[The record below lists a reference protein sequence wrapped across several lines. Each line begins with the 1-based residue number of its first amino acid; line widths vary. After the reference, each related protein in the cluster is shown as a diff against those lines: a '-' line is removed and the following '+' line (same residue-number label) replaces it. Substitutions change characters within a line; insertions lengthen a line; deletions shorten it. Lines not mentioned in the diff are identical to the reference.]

1 MLAFPYSGYEHVSIL
16 MAMDFSFLLP
26 PKGRPIAPDEPVP
39 LPTTDELR
47 VHSVAATAPILS
59 VSGAILCLGVVLS
72 LWSSV
77 PHWILMAWAACT
89 LLAMVPAPL
98 LMHGFQSHVLSDEE
112 AARYI
117 RWIMGV
123 SILRALAWG
132 TGFAIFCH
140 YVGPSE
146 LVLLGVLAVGNAMGT
161 GAALISIP
169 RAAITY
175 GLCSVLPL
183 SVSLMAT
190 GEVSL
195 VAAGVLLIVY
205 VLGLRS
211 SAQQIFTFVK
221 GEAELRKAL
230 VAKQEELVRARLDAE
245 SANKTKSDF
254 LAHMSHELR
263 TPLNAIIGFSEAI
276 SERHFG
282 ADPDRYAEY
291 AGDINASGKHLL
303 RVINDLLDLS
313 KVEAG
318 AFTVSEQPFDLAGA
332 LTSVEF
338 LVRERMQRKRLT
350 LTWDLPA
357 NLPSVTS
364 DERIVQQILIN
375 VLTNAVKF
383 TGEGG
388 KVAVAVQYA
397 DAPDGL
403 AISVTDTGIG
413 MRPEDLAQAL
423 KPFGQVPQGMT
434 VRGEGTGLGLP
445 LCQRFAEALGG
456 RFAIESELGKGTRVT
471 LVLPGRCV
479 GAPTSSA
486 AAGR

>member
-1 MLAFPYSGYEHVSIL
+1 MSIRL
-16 MAMDFSFLLP
+16 TFLLP
-26 PKGRPIAPDEPVP
+26 PKGRPIAPGEPVP
-39 LPTTDELR
+39 MPTTDELR
-47 VHSVAATAPILS
+47 VHAVAATAPILS
-59 VSGAILCLGVVLS
+59 VSGAILCLGIVAS

-77 PHWILMAWAACT
+77 PIWILLTWAAFT
-89 LLAMVPAPL
+89 LLAMVPGPL

-112 AARYI
+112 ATRYI
-117 RWIMGV
+117 DWILGV
-123 SILRALAWG
+123 SVLRASAWG
-132 TGFAIFCH
+132 AGFAIFFH

-161 GAALISIP
+161 GAALMSIP
-169 RAAITY
+169 RAAIAF

-183 SVSLMAT
+183 SLSLAAT
-190 GEVSL
+190 GDFSL

-205 VLGLRS
+205 VPGLRS
-211 SAQQIFTFVK
+211 SAQQIFTFVR
-221 GEAELRKAL
+221 GEAELRKTL
-230 VAKQEELVRARLDAE
+230 VAKQEELVRARLVAE

-276 SERHFG
+276 AQRHFG

-291 AGDINASGKHLL
+291 ANDINTSGKHLL

-318 AFTVSEQPFDLAGA
+318 AFTISEQPFDLAAA
-332 LTSVEF
+332 LTGVEF
-338 LVRERMQRKRLT
+338 LVRERLQRKNLT
-350 LTWDLPA
+350 LTWDLPKA
-357 NLPSVTS
+357 LPGVTS

-383 TGEGG
+383 TGNGG
-388 KVAVAVQYA
+388 KVEVAVRLR

-403 AISVTDTGIG
+403 SISVTDTGIG
-413 MRPEDLAQAL
+413 MRPEDLALAL
-423 KPFGQVPQGMT
+423 KPFGQVPQDMT

-456 RFAIESELGKGTRVT
+456 RFMIESELGKGTCVT
-471 LVLPGRCV
+471 LVLPDRCV
-479 GAPTSSA
+479 MREPADLA
-486 AAGR
+486 AAR

>member
-1 MLAFPYSGYEHVSIL
+1 MAFS
-16 MAMDFSFLLP
+16 ASFLLP
-26 PKGRPIAPDEPVP
+26 PRGRPIAPGEPVP

-59 VSGAILCLGVVLS
+59 ASGAVFCIGIVASFWSVVP
-72 LWSSV
+72 V
-77 PHWILMAWAACT
+77 WILLAWAAVTCLT
-89 LLAMVPAPL
+89 MLPAPL
-98 LMHGFQSHVLSDEE
+98 LMHGFQSRVLSDAES
-112 AARYI
+112 ARYVN
-117 RWIMGV
+117 WITAV
-123 SILRALAWG
+123 STLRALSWG
-132 TGFAIFCH
+132 TGFAIFSM
-140 YVGPSE
+140 YSGTSE
-146 LVLLGVLAVGNAMGT
+146 LVLLSVLAVGNAMGT
-161 GAALISIP
+161 GAALMSIP

-183 SVSLMAT
+183 AMSLIAT
-190 GEVSL
+190 GEFSL
-195 VAAGVLLIVY
+195 VTAGILLIVY

-221 GEAELRKAL
+221 GEAELRQTL

-276 SERHFG
+276 AEKHFG

-291 AGDINASGKHLL
+291 ASDINASGKHLL
-303 RVINDLLDLS
+303 RVINDILDLS

-318 AFTVSEQPFDLAGA
+318 AFTITEQPFDLAGA

-350 LTWDLPA
+350 LNWKLPS
-357 NLPSVTS
+357 NLPVVTS

-388 KVAVAVQYA
+388 RVEVAVHRA

-413 MRPEDLAQAL
+413 MRPEELAMAL
-423 KPFGQVPQGMT
+423 KPFGQVPQDMT

-445 LCQRFAEALGG
+445 LCKRFAEALGG
-456 RFAIESELGKGTRVT
+456 RFEVESEPGKGTCVT

-479 GAPTSSA
+479 TPPTLLASA
-486 AAGR
+486 AG

>member
-1 MLAFPYSGYEHVSIL
+1 
-16 MAMDFSFLLP
+16 MAINVSFLLP
-26 PKGRPIAPDEPVP
+26 PKGRLIAPGEPVP

-47 VHSVAATAPILS
+47 IHAVAATAPILAI
-59 VSGAILCLGVVLS
+59 SGAILCLGVVAS

-77 PHWILMAWAACT
+77 PPWILCAWAACT
-89 LLAMVPAPL
+89 LLAMVPAPVF
-98 LMHGFQSHVLSDEE
+98 MHGFQSHVLNEEE
-112 AARYI
+112 ATRYI
-117 RWIMGV
+117 TWILGV
-123 SILRALAWG
+123 SVLRALAWG
-132 TGFAIFCH
+132 AGVAVFFH
-140 YVGPSE
+140 YAGPSE
-146 LVLLGVLAVGNAMGT
+146 LVLLGVLAVGNAMGA
-161 GAALISIP
+161 GAALMSIP
-169 RAAITY
+169 RAAIAF

-183 SVSLMAT
+183 SVSLAAT
-190 GEVSL
+190 GEISL

-211 SAQQIFTFVK
+211 SAQQIFTFVQ
-221 GEAELRKAL
+221 GEAELRKTL
-230 VAKQEELVRARLDAE
+230 VAKQEELLKARLVAE

-276 SERHFG
+276 AQRHFG

-291 AGDINASGKHLL
+291 ANDINASGKHLL

-318 AFTVSEQPFDLAGA
+318 AFTITEEPFDLAGA
-332 LTSVEF
+332 LTGVEF

-350 LTWDLPA
+350 LAWDLPP
-357 NLPSVTS
+357 NLPGITS

-388 KVAVAVQYA
+388 RVEVAVRLRDV
-397 DAPDGL
+397 PDGL

-413 MRPEDLAQAL
+413 MRPEDLATAL
-423 KPFGQVPQGMT
+423 MPFGQVPQDMT

-456 RFAIESELGKGTRVT
+456 RFMIESERGKGTRVT
-471 LVLPGRCV
+471 LVLPNRCV
-479 GAPTSSA
+479 GASRASV